1 LGGAMPCRDNEHH
14 YDNIQQR
21 INNLHS
27 RFISL
32 RSKHVVAGLE
42 LPDSGLDEDVD
53 VRQPFHG
60 GDAVP
65 VGHDEP
71 EGRAVVGDRWP
82 IG

>member
-1 LGGAMPCRDNEHH
+1 
-14 YDNIQQR
+14 
-21 INNLHS
+21 
-27 RFISL
+27 
-32 RSKHVVAGLE
+32 VAGLE
-42 LPDSGLDEDVD
+42 LPDLGLDEDVD
-53 VRQPFHG
+53 VRQPSHG